1 MPGNRRRITSL
12 RSMLLL
18 LFVVPLLMSVG
29 LTGYV
34 YRLQSMDT
42 VDDMA
47 GQLCSEIMSRVEQHL
62 DSYLE
67 TARSIN
73 QTNVELARKDLLD
86 VNDSRKLFHY
96 FWEQGRIFRG
106 LGTIGYAG
114 SDGSFAGANEPENY
128 IVIADR
134 ELTGGSIR
142 RYAPTADGDIS
153 DTILAEKENYD
164 ARRRGWFKN
173 AVAAGKPIWTEINPS
188 VTGVRLDLTAT
199 APFYDNQGTF
209 KGIFLTD
216 VSLSNLSDF
225 LRSLRIGKTGQAF
238 IIERDWSIV
247 ATSHE
252 ETPFIVLDKAEK
264 SVRRIQ
270 AAESKSPLI
279 SAAARY
285 LSKEGIN
292 LADIEQRQLLAVTIK
307 DTKYFLQIS
316 PYSRHDLNFL
326 TVIVLPEADFMSHI
340 NTSRNIS
347 ILLMCLA
354 VVVAVVLGAWM
365 SNWVAGPIRKLSA
378 SAKALEN
385 GKLDQRVAIER
396 KDEVGDLAGVFNSM
410 ADKLSST
417 IEKLR
422 EENVER
428 RKAETAIREALNAA
442 EDEREKN
449 KAIIAA
455 IGDGITI
462 QDTDFKVLYQNSI
475 HREMVGD
482 HKGECCYAGYEKK
495 EAVCEGCPVEK
506 SFKDGGIHHTARSV
520 PSPDGTKFFEIT
532 TSPLRDSTGKIVAGI
547 EVVRDVT
554 SRRQAELVLA
564 EEKER
569 LAVTL
574 RCIADGVITINL
586 EGKIIFVNRVAEELT
601 GWEQADAVSRPLSD
615 VFRITDKKTGAPLC
629 GLLESA
635 LARGETITLPPN
647 TMLTTRDGT
656 ERLIADSAAPI
667 RDEDSQPRGLV
678 IVFRD
683 VTHEVRTE
691 QELLKVRKLESV
703 GLLAGGIA
711 HDFNNILVAI
721 LGNLNLATQMLDTQ
735 HEAAPILDDA
745 VKASLRAKELTNQL
759 LTFAKGGNPVKELS
773 SIAEVIEDSA
783 RFVLHGAKTKCIFDF
798 ADDLWLVDIDKG
810 QISQVIQNIILNS
823 QHAMP
828 EGGTINVSC
837 SNVSDSSRELA
848 PLDPEKKFIRI
859 AIADTGIGIQDA
871 LLEKIF
877 DPYFTTKSEGS
888 GLGLAISHSII
899 EKHNGHISA
908 WSQPGKG
915 TIFYIYLPAVPEENL
930 AAERHG
936 DDDLVHEQSGMKILL
951 MDDDEMVRRVSGN
964 MLEFMG
970 HQVAHAEDGHQ
981 AIELYRNAFEAGRPF
996 DVVIMD
1002 LTIPGGMGG
1011 QEAVQELHG
1020 IDPDARVI
1028 VSSGYSND
1036 PILADY
1042 RKYGFEAAIVKP
1054 FDMKELSSVIR
1065 QSVGRGGTAG

>member
-1 MPGNRRRITSL
+1 MSENSLRITSL
-12 RSMLLL
+12 RTMLLL
-18 LFVVPLLMSVG
+18 LFVVPLFIAVG
-29 LTGYV
+29 LTSYV
-34 YRLQSMDT
+34 SYLHSMDT
-42 VDDMA
+42 VDEMA

-67 TARSIN
+67 TAQSIN
-73 QTNVELARKDLLD
+73 LTNVDLAHQNLLD
-86 VNDSRKLFHY
+86 ITDTRKLSHY
-96 FWEQGRIFRG
+96 FWEQGRIFKG

-114 SDGSFAGANEPENY
+114 SDGSFTGANEPENY

-153 DTILAEKENYD
+153 DTILAEKKNYD
-164 ARRRGWFKN
+164 ARQRGWFKN
-173 AVAAGKPIWTEINPS
+173 AVAAARPIWTEINPS
-188 VTGVRLDLTAT
+188 VTGARLDLTAT
-199 APFYDNQGTF
+199 APLYDSRGIL
-209 KGIFLTD
+209 KGVFLTD

-225 LRSLRIGKTGQAF
+225 LQSLRIGKTGQAF
-238 IIERDWSIV
+238 IIESDWSIV
-247 ATSHE
+247 ATSYA
-252 ETPFIVLDKAEK
+252 ETPFIILDKTEK
-264 SVRRIQ
+264 RVRRMQ
-270 AAESKSPLI
+270 AAESKSLLV
-279 SAAARY
+279 SAAAEY
-285 LSKEGIN
+285 LLQEGIN
-292 LADIEQRQLLAVTIK
+292 LADIAQRKLLAVKIR
-307 DTKYFLQIS
+307 DTKYFLQLS

-326 TVIVLPEADFMSHI
+326 TVIVLPEADFMSHV
-340 NTSRNIS
+340 NTSKNIS

-354 VVVAVVLGAWM
+354 VVIAVVLGAWM
-365 SNWVAGPIRKLSA
+365 SNWVTRPIRKLSA
-378 SAKALEN
+378 SAKALER
-385 GKLDQRVAIER
+385 GELDQRVVIER
-396 KDEVGDLAGVFNSM
+396 NDEVGDLAKMFNSM
-410 ADKLSST
+410 ADNLSRT

-422 EENVER
+422 EENMER
-428 RKAETAIREALNAA
+428 EKAETAIRQALDIA

-455 IGDGITI
+455 IGDGISI

-475 HREMVGD
+475 HREMVGE
-482 HKGECCYAGYEKK
+482 HEGEYCYVGYEKK
-495 EAVCEGCPVEK
+495 DAVCEGCPVAK
-506 SFKDGGIHHTARSV
+506 SFDDGGIHNTDRSV
-520 PSPDGTKFFEIT
+520 PSPDGTKYFEIT

-554 SRRQAELVLA
+554 SRRRAELVLA

-586 EGKIIFVNRVAEELT
+586 EGEVIFVNRVAEELT
-601 GWEQADAVSRPLSD
+601 GWEQYDAVGRPLGE
-615 VFRITDKKTGAPLC
+615 VFRIADKKTGAHLC

-635 LARGETITLPPN
+635 LARGETINLPVS
-647 TMLTTRDGT
+647 TVLTARDGT
-656 ERLIADSAAPI
+656 EKLIADSAAPI

-703 GLLAGGIA
+703 GILAGGIA

-721 LGNLNLATQMLDTQ
+721 LGNLNLATQMLDKQ
-735 HEAAPILDDA
+735 HEAAPILNDA
-745 VKASLRAKELTNQL
+745 VKASLRAKDLTNQL
-759 LTFAKGGNPVKELS
+759 LTFAKGGNPVKELA

-783 RFVLHGAKTKCIFDF
+783 QFVLHGAKTKCVFDF

-810 QISQVIQNIILNS
+810 QISQVIQNIIINS

-837 SNVSDSSRELA
+837 ENVTDSSREHA

-859 AIADTGIGIQDA
+859 AITDTGIGIQET

-899 EKHNGHISA
+899 EKHNGHIIA

-915 TIFYIYLPAVPEENL
+915 TTFYIYLPAAPGKNL
-930 AAERHG
+930 VVESHG
-936 DDDLVHEQSGMKILL
+936 DDGPLREHGGMKILL

-964 MLEFMG
+964 MLKFMG
-970 HQVAHAEDGHQ
+970 YQVGHAEDGLQ
-981 AIELYRNAFEAGRPF
+981 AINLYRTDYEAGQPF

-1011 QEAVQELHG
+1011 QEAVQELHR
-1020 IDPDARVI
+1020 IDPDAKVI

-1036 PILADY
+1036 PILAEY
-1042 RKYGFEAAIVKP
+1042 EKYGFEAAIVKP

-1065 QSVGRGGTAG
+1065 QSINQEDTVK